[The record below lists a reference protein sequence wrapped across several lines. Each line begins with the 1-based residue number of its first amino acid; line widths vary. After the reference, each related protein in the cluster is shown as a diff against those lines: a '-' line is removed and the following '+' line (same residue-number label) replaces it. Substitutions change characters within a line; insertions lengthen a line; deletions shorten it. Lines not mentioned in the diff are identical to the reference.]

1 MKEQLDFD
9 PQPDEVD
16 ALLVS
21 ELNNMSLQERGSI
34 YEEIHGVDSE
44 IVETPQLL
52 AESLQLMEAALQ
64 QQVPK
69 LRDLYNQARQINPEY
84 IDAQSFWL
92 QFLRAEYFDAPKAAL
107 RLCRF
112 LAGKVEFF
120 GRDCLARPITLDDF
134 NSDDLKW
141 LKSGINTILP
151 SRDQSGR
158 VVMGAFN
165 ISPDFVQPANIDT
178 LVCNWHATYRL
189 NVFPGNSPS
198 CVSLLHCSGTDQD
211 DSLSIVLCCRRRV
224 KSEARCR
231 RAILF
236 QQAHSYGKA
245 IVATRSYYI

>member
-1 MKEQLDFD
+1 MNELMDIT

-16 ALLVS
+16 ALLAS
-21 ELNNMSLQERGSI
+21 ELNDMSLQERGSI

-92 QFLRAEYFDAPKAAL
+92 QFLRAEYFVAPKAAQ

-120 GRDCLARPITLDDF
+120 GTDCLARPITLDDCGP
-134 NSDDLKW
+134 DDLEW
-141 LKSGINTILP
+141 LKSGIIQILP

-158 VVMGAFN
+158 VVIGDFN
-165 ISPDFVQPANIDT
+165 MSPDFPQPVNIDT
-178 LVCNWHATYRL
+178 LVGIWHATCR
-189 NVFPGNSPS
+189 VTGIVQS
-198 CVSLLHCSGTDQD
+198 CELPLTS
-211 DSLSIVLCCRRRV
+211 
-224 KSEARCR
+224 
-231 RAILF
+231 F
-236 QQAHSYGKA
+236 
-245 IVATRSYYI
+245 